1 MRVKSLGSAI
11 IAGSLVFAA
20 AGCGESSGSTG
31 RGSEEGLS
39 GTITIAAPLSL
50 TDVAAFAGLDS
61 RKGMEFAID
70 EINESG
76 YLGDATL
83 KADFVDVAL
92 DDDKALSAVRGAIS
106 GDAVAIVGMTL
117 GNHSLAA
124 APIAQQS
131 KVPFVVVNSG
141 GLKDVTQVGDYV
153 YQTDVSQFRYA
164 DKMTEELQARGITE
178 TALIWNDDVPA
189 VIDLHKRYGDLFPD
203 YGIKVADDTAV
214 ASTTTDFS
222 AVATSIAKS
231 DPQAVAVLT
240 RGPVAIIEALRK
252 AGYEGQIW
260 SQAGL
265 AGGVGAA
272 AAPVTDG
279 VIFTANAASGSNIAS
294 MEKFFT
300 EYKAATGEV
309 AYAFAAQGYDA
320 VWAVARALK
329 ASDCSTRECVKDG
342 LAKVAAEGYEG
353 ALGDVTFEDRNAI
366 GPGVILED
374 KGGEEIFVR

>member
-1 MRVKSLGSAI
+1 MRLKPLGSTIVA
-11 IAGSLVFAA
+11 AGLVFTAA
-20 AGCGESSGSTG
+20 ACGDSSDSGG
-31 RGSEEGLS
+31 GGSEEGLS
-39 GTITIAAPLSL
+39 GTITISAPLSL

-61 RKGMEFAID
+61 RKGMEFAIE
-70 EINESG
+70 EINETG
-76 YLGDATL
+76 YLGEAKL
-83 KADFVDVAL
+83 EADFVDVAL
-92 DDDKALSAVRGAIS
+92 DDDKALSAVRSAIS
-106 GDAVAIVGMTL
+106 GDSVAIVGMTL

-141 GLKDVTQVGDYV
+141 GLKDVTEVGDYV

-164 DKMTEELQARGITE
+164 DKMTEELEARGITE
-178 TALIWNDDVPA
+178 TSVIWNDDVPA
-189 VIDLHKRYGDLFPD
+189 VIDLHDEYEELFPEF
-203 YGIKVADDTAV
+203 GIEVASDNPV

-222 AVATSIAKS
+222 AVATSIAKD

-252 AGYEGQIW
+252 AGYDGQIW

-279 VIFTANAASGSNIAS
+279 VLFTANAAKGSDIPS

-300 EYKAATGEV
+300 DYEAATGEL

-320 VWAVARALK
+320 VWAVARAMK

-342 LAKVAAEGYEG
+342 LAEVAEEGYEG
-353 ALGDVTFEDRNAI
+353 ALGAVTFEDRNAV

-374 KGGEEIFVR
+374 MAGEENFVR

>member
-1 MRVKSLGSAI
+1 MRVKPLGSAI
-11 IAGSLVFAA
+11 VAGALVLTAA
-20 AGCGESSGSTG
+20 ACGDDSGSG
-31 RGSEEGLS
+31 GGGSEEGLS
-39 GTITIAAPLSL
+39 GTITISAPLSL

-61 RKGMEFAID
+61 QKGMEFAIE

-76 YLGDATL
+76 YLDDATL

-106 GDAVAIVGMTL
+106 SDAVAIVGMTL

-131 KVPFVVVNSG
+131 KIPFVVVNSG
-141 GLKDVTQVGDYV
+141 GLKDVTAVGDYV

-164 DKMTEELQARGITE
+164 DKMTEELQTRGITE
-178 TALIWNDDVPA
+178 TSVIWNDDVPA
-189 VIDLHKRYGDLFPD
+189 VIDLHAAYEELFPD
-203 YGIKVADDTAV
+203 FGIEVAEDNPV

-222 AVATSIAKS
+222 AVATSVAK
-231 DPQAVAVLT
+231 DNPQSVAVLT
-240 RGPVAIIEALRK
+240 RSPVPIIEALRN

-265 AGGVGAA
+265 AAGVGAG
-272 AAPVTDG
+272 AAPTTDG
-279 VIFTANAASGSNIAS
+279 VIFTANAAAGSDIPS

-300 EYKAATGEV
+300 AYEAANGEG

-320 VWAVARALK
+320 VWAVARAMK
-329 ASDCSTRECVKDG
+329 ASGCSTRECVKDG
-342 LAKVAAEGYEG
+342 LADVAADGYEG
-353 ALGDVTFEDRNAI
+353 ALGDVTFEDRNAV

-374 KGGEEIFVR
+374 MDGQENFVR